1 MSFKIETIVSDSTKL
16 FSLPTIFH
24 KINEA
29 VNDPESTFQDVAE
42 IISQDVSLTARLLKI
57 ANSSFFGF
65 SEKIDTITHA
75 VSVIGSDQLRDLA
88 LGTYVIDAFKGM
100 NQNSIS
106 MESFWK
112 HSIAAGIASRVIA
125 VYKRFENPERLYIA
139 GMLHEV
145 GRLIIFA
152 NFEKEVEKILE
163 AYGKEEDLLSN
174 IERKHF
180 GWNHALLGAEFLKSW
195 KLSESQIGAVKY
207 HINPLAAQSYK
218 EETAIIHFGGI
229 IAKVLR
235 LGSSGE
241 NFIPKI
247 QPKAW
252 DILGLPIDILPSVFQ
267 QVNSQFAETVDV
279 FMG

>member
-1 MSFKIETIVSDSTKL
+1 MSFDIETIVSDSTKL

-24 KINEA
+24 KINQV
-29 VNDPESTFQDVAE
+29 VNDPETTFQDVAE

-65 SEKIDTITHA
+65 SDKIDTITHA

-125 VYKRFENPERLYIA
+125 VYKRSENPERLYIA

-163 AYGKEEDLLSN
+163 VYGQEDDLLCN
-174 IERKHF
+174 IEKEQF
-180 GWNHALLGAEFLKSW
+180 GWNHAFLGAEFLKSW
-195 KLSESQIGAVKY
+195 NLSEPQIEAVKF
-207 HINPLAAQSYK
+207 HLNPLEAKSYQK
-218 EETAIIHFGGI
+218 ETAIIHFGSV
-229 IAKVLR
+229 IAKI
-235 LGSSGE
+235 LGLGNGGE

-247 QPKAW
+247 ETKAW
-252 DILGLPIDILPSVFQ
+252 DILGLPIDILPSIFQ
-267 QVNSQFAETVDV
+267 QVDSQFAETVDV

>member
-1 MSFKIETIVSDSTKL
+1 MSFDIKTIVSDSTKL

-24 KINEA
+24 KINQV
-29 VNDPESTFQDVAE
+29 VNDPETTFQDVAE

-57 ANSSFFGF
+57 ANSSFFSF

-112 HSIAAGIASRVIA
+112 HSIATGIASRVIA
-125 VYKRFENPERLYIA
+125 VYKRSENPERLYIA

-163 AYGKEEDLLSN
+163 VYGEEEELLCE
-174 IERKHF
+174 IEKKQF
-180 GWNHALLGAEFLKSW
+180 GWDHAFLGAEFLKSW
-195 KLSESQIGAVKY
+195 NLSESQIGAVKY
-207 HINPLAAQSYK
+207 HLNPMEADSYRK
-218 EETAIIHFGGI
+218 ESAIIHFGGV
-229 IAKVLR
+229 IAKILR
-235 LGSSGE
+235 LGNGGE

-247 QPKAW
+247 ETEAW
-252 DILGLPIDILPSVFQ
+252 EILGLPMDILPSIFQ
-267 QVNSQFAETVDV
+267 QVDSQFAETVDV

>member
-1 MSFKIETIVSDSTKL
+1 MSFDIDTIVSDSTKL

-24 KINEA
+24 KINEV

-57 ANSSFFGF
+57 VNSSFFGF
-65 SEKIDTITHA
+65 SERIDTITHA

-100 NQNSIS
+100 NQKSIS

-112 HSIAAGIASRVIA
+112 HSIAAGIASRIIA

-163 AYGKEEDLLSN
+163 VYGKEEELLSN
-174 IERKHF
+174 IERKQF

-195 KLSESQIGAVKY
+195 KLSESQIAAVKY
-207 HINPLAAQSYK
+207 HLNPQVAPGYQ
-218 EETAIIHFGGI
+218 EETAIVHFGGI
-229 IAKVLR
+229 IAKILR
-235 LGSSGE
+235 LGNSGE

-247 QPKAW
+247 QTKAW
-252 DILGLPIDILPSVFQ
+252 DILELPMDILPSIFQ
-267 QVNSQFAETVDV
+267 QVDSQFSETVEV

>member
-1 MSFKIETIVSDSTKL
+1 MSFDLNTVVNDSTKL

-24 KINEA
+24 KINQV
-29 VNDPESTFQDVAE
+29 VNDPETTFQDVAE
-42 IISQDVSLTARLLKI
+42 VISQDVSLTARLLKI

-65 SEKIDTITHA
+65 TEKIDTITHA
-75 VSVIGSDQLRDLA
+75 VAVIGSDQLKDLA

-100 NQNSIS
+100 NQSSIS

-112 HSIAAGIASRVIA
+112 HSIATGIACRIIA
-125 VYKRFENPERLYIA
+125 VYKRMENPERLYIA

-152 NFEKEVEKILE
+152 NFENEVEKILE
-163 AYGKEEDLLSN
+163 VYGMQERLLCN
-174 IERKHF
+174 IEKEQF
-180 GWNHALLGAEFLKSW
+180 GWSHAYLGAEFLKAW
-195 KLSESQIGAVKY
+195 NLSESQIEAVKF
-207 HINPLAAQSYK
+207 HLTPLEAKIYLN
-218 EETAIIHFGGI
+218 ETAIIHIGSI
-229 IAKVLR
+229 IAKT
-235 LGSSGE
+235 LGLGNSGE

-247 QPKAW
+247 EPKAW
-252 DILGLPIDILPSVFQ
+252 DTLGLPMDILPNIFQ

>member
-1 MSFKIETIVSDSTKL
+1 MSFDIKTVVSDSTKL

-24 KINEA
+24 KINQV
-29 VNDPESTFQDVAE
+29 VNDPETTFQDVAE

-65 SEKIDTITHA
+65 SEKIETITHA
-75 VSVIGSDQLRDLA
+75 VAVIGSDQHRDLA
-88 LGTYVIDAFKGM
+88 LGAYVIDAVKGM
-100 NQNSIS
+100 NQSSIS

-125 VYKRFENPERLYIA
+125 VYKRSENPERLYIA

-152 NFEKEVEKILE
+152 NFEKEVEKILQ
-163 AYGKEEDLLSN
+163 AYDEGNELLCDIEE
-174 IERKHF
+174 KQF
-180 GWNHALLGAEFLKSW
+180 GWNHAYIGAEFLKSW
-195 KLSESQIGAVKY
+195 NLSESQIGAVKF
-207 HINPLAAQSYK
+207 HLNPLEANSFQM
-218 EETAIIHFGGI
+218 ETAIIHFGSI
-229 IAKVLR
+229 IAKILR
-235 LGSSGE
+235 LGNGGE

-247 QPKAW
+247 EAKAW
-252 DILGLPIDILPSVFQ
+252 DILKLPIDILPSIFQ
-267 QVNSQFAETVDV
+267 QVDSQYSETVDV

>member
-1 MSFKIETIVSDSTKL
+1 MSFDIETIISDSTKL

-24 KINEA
+24 KINQV
-29 VNDPESTFQDVAE
+29 VNDPETTFQDVAE
-42 IISQDVSLTARLLKI
+42 VISQDVSLTARLLKI

-65 SEKIDTITHA
+65 SEKVDTITHA

-100 NQNSIS
+100 NQSSIS

-112 HSIAAGIASRVIA
+112 HSIAAGIACRIIA
-125 VYKRFENPERLYIA
+125 VYKRMENPERLYIA

-163 AYGKEEDLLSN
+163 AYNEEKELLCD
-174 IERKHF
+174 IEKKQF
-180 GWNHALLGAEFLKSW
+180 GWDHAYLGAEFLKAW
-195 KLSESQIGAVKY
+195 NLSESQIEAVKF
-207 HINPLAAQSYK
+207 HLNPLEAKAFPDEAAILHLGSV
-218 EETAIIHFGGI
+218 
-229 IAKVLR
+229 IAKI
-235 LGSSGE
+235 LGLGNSGE
-241 NFIPKI
+241 KFIPKI
-247 QPKAW
+247 DSKSW
-252 DILGLPIDILPSVFQ
+252 DLLGLPMDLLPNIFQ
-267 QVNSQFAETVDV
+267 QVNSQFSETVDI

>member
-1 MSFKIETIVSDSTKL
+1 MSFDIETIVGDSTKL

-24 KINEA
+24 KINQV
-29 VNDPESTFQDVAE
+29 VNDPETTFQDVAE

-65 SEKIDTITHA
+65 SDKIDTITHA

-100 NQNSIS
+100 NQSSIS

-112 HSIAAGIASRVIA
+112 HSIAAGIASRIIA
-125 VYKRFENPERLYIA
+125 VYKRSENPERLYIA

-163 AYGKEEDLLSN
+163 AYGEGKGLLSD
-174 IERKHF
+174 IEQKQF
-180 GWNHALLGAEFLKSW
+180 GWNHAYLGSEFLKSW
-195 KLSESQIGAVKY
+195 NLSEPQIEAVKY
-207 HINPLAAQSYK
+207 HLNPLEAKSYQN
-218 EETAIIHFGGI
+218 ETAIIHFGGV
-229 IAKVLR
+229 IAKILR
-235 LGSSGE
+235 LGNGGE

-247 QPKAW
+247 ETKAW
-252 DILGLPIDILPSVFQ
+252 DILGLPIDILPSIFQ
-267 QVNSQFAETVDV
+267 QVDSQFAETVDV

>member
-1 MSFKIETIVSDSTKL
+1 MSFDIETIVNDSTKL
-16 FSLPTIFH
+16 FSLPTIIH
-24 KINEA
+24 KINQV
-29 VNDPESTFQDVAE
+29 VNDPETTFQDVAE
-42 IISQDVSLTARLLKI
+42 VISQDVSLTARLLKI

-65 SEKIDTITHA
+65 SERVDTITHA

-100 NQNSIS
+100 NHSSIS

-112 HSIAAGIASRVIA
+112 HSIAAGIASRIIA
-125 VYKRFENPERLYIA
+125 VYKRTENPERLYIA

-163 AYGKEEDLLSN
+163 VYGENEELLCD
-174 IERKHF
+174 IEKKQF
-180 GWNHALLGAEFLKSW
+180 GWNHAYLGAEFLKSW
-195 KLSESQIGAVKY
+195 NLSESQIEAVKF
-207 HINPLAAQSYK
+207 HLNPLEGQSYQN
-218 EETAIIHFGGI
+218 ETAIIHFGGI
-229 IAKVLR
+229 IAKILR
-235 LGSSGE
+235 LGNCGE

-247 QPKAW
+247 ETKAW
-252 DILGLPIDILPSVFQ
+252 DILGLPMDILPSIFQ
-267 QVNSQFAETVDV
+267 QVDSQFAETVDV

>member
-1 MSFKIETIVSDSTKL
+1 MSFDIKTIVSDSTKL

-24 KINEA
+24 KINEV
-29 VNDPESTFQDVAE
+29 VNDPETTFQDVAE

-57 ANSSFFGF
+57 ANSSFFSF

-163 AYGKEEDLLSN
+163 VYGEGEGLLSD
-174 IERKHF
+174 IEEKQF
-180 GWNHALLGAEFLKSW
+180 GWNHAFLGAEFLKSW
-195 KLSESQIGAVKY
+195 NLSEQQIEAVKY
-207 HINPLAAQSYK
+207 HLNPLEAETYRKEAAV
-218 EETAIIHFGGI
+218 IHFGGI
-229 IAKVLR
+229 IAKILK
-235 LGSSGE
+235 LGKGGE

-247 QPKAW
+247 ETDAW
-252 DILGLPIDILPSVFQ
+252 DILGLPIDILPSIFQ
-267 QVNSQFAETVDV
+267 QVDSQFSETVDV